1 MRAFFRGWLTLA
13 AITIWGLLLPAL
25 DPAFAAT
32 EAGSVLAMRGQ
43 CFVIAGSQQTPL
55 KLNDTVDVGDVA
67 YAPVGA
73 KLKLLMVDGSVISV
87 GSGTK
92 LAIQAYGFDKSSQH
106 RSVVMALAGGLLRA
120 VVAKVAAPSVFEVTT
135 ATGVAAV
142 RSTDWFI
149 ENKGDS
155 TRVGVLRGVVML
167 SGAATG
173 RSVRIPARWGS
184 HVAAGKDPVPA
195 RLWTT
200 AEFADVIGRTDL
212 N

>member
-1 MRAFFRGWLTLA
+1 MRAFYRGWLTVS
-13 AITIWGLLLPAL
+13 AIAIWGFLLPAL
-25 DPAFAAT
+25 NPALADT

-43 CFVIAGSQQTPL
+43 CFVIAGSQQTAL
-55 KLNDTVDVGDVA
+55 KLNDAVDVGDVA
-67 YAPVGA
+67 YAPAGA
-73 KLKLLMVDGSVISV
+73 KLKLLMADGSVISV

-92 LAIQAYGFDKSSQH
+92 LTIQAYGFDKSSQH
-106 RSVVMALAGGLLRA
+106 RNVVLALAGGLLRA

-135 ATGVAAV
+135 ASGVAAV

-149 ENKGDS
+149 ENKGNS
-155 TRVGVLRGVVML
+155 TRVGVLRGAVEL
-167 SGAATG
+167 TGAASG

-195 RLWTT
+195 RLWTA